1 MAGELK
7 APAHYYCPGGDGG
20 GASDGVTDRDILC
33 EGAHTL
39 VRTKKRARSGIGR
52 SLPIRCMFVS
62 WISSSRLSHPA
73 AAARS
78 RESSKESALSAAER
92 CAVTDRLELLRHLHG
107 ATVLKKSQGGG
118 ALVTFSPCVLGR
130 VCGPYK
136 MALDKRAGGKWVL
149 KSSDVPLP
157 KNVLDIK

>member
-1 MAGELK
+1 
-7 APAHYYCPGGDGG
+7 
-20 GASDGVTDRDILC
+20 
-33 EGAHTL
+33 
-39 VRTKKRARSGIGR
+39 
-52 SLPIRCMFVS
+52 MFVS
-62 WISSSRLSHPA
+62 WIFSSRLSHPA
-73 AAARS
+73 PAARS
-78 RESSKESALSAAER
+78 QESSKKSALSAAER